1 MGRLKKKSEITISN
15 IYMNTVKIEH
25 DTGFKNTETKM
36 KKLNIEEGEEN
47 MHLRYLRREKRV
59 G

>member
-1 MGRLKKKSEITISN
+1 
-15 IYMNTVKIEH
+15 MNTVKIEH